1 MMGHLV
7 QECEE
12 LQTKLCLPW
21 PLGQLAQRLT
31 GPNLKEPNREKTSLL
46 RVIQPGDGNPEKG

>member
-31 GPNLKEPNREKTSLL
+31 GPNLKEPNREKESLL
-46 RVIQPGDGNPEKG
+46 DRKSVV